1 MLQYFFTGMLMS
13 DLPKP
18 NFKDPIHWLAFGLG
32 SGLSP
37 KAPGTMGTLAALPI
51 YWFFLQDLSL
61 TAYLLVLLVSSLVG
75 IYFCHKTAADL
86 KVHDHGG
93 IVFDEWVGMWITML
107 LAPAGLWWLLL
118 GFGLF
123 RFFDIIK
130 PWPINW
136 LDEKVHG
143 GLGIMLDDIVAGLM
157 ALLCMHLTAWALL

>member
-1 MLQYFFTGMLMS
+1 
-13 DLPKP
+13 
-18 NFKDPIHWLAFGLG
+18 
-32 SGLSP
+32 
-37 KAPGTMGTLAALPI
+37 
-51 YWFFLQDLSL
+51 
-61 TAYLLVLLVSSLVG
+61 
-75 IYFCHKTAADL
+75 
-86 KVHDHGG
+86 VHDHGG

-157 ALLCMHLTAWALL
+157 ALLCLQLIAWALL